1 MMDQNNAK
9 RVIINQMVSRIK
21 DLEAENRD
29 LEMQNYRLQN
39 RIRVLEEHKANT
51 DRSRRES
58 SEMLEELY
66 CKVMQRFEK
75 LQAEN
80 NRTKSQLRD
89 LAKEVAQS
97 NCENPAGAQTCP
109 RSMAEYDSI
118 VESYE
123 IASDNFLKILARH
136 YKEMEEAKKR
146 KDAAKKCCATK
157 DQSSDGGGC
166 KMPSPKVPSPGVCP
180 IDSEPGTDS
189 ITSCRAKS
197 CKKQPLG
204 DPFTP
209 DPSMAKTPSDDSAMF
224 TAIGGGSISR
234 DVDLAS
240 NISTRGTTVP
250 PPTPSTACGCHKEC
264 TFWPDDGK
272 MIHDLGHEKSVVL
285 GNKSDLNP
293 AQKKPSRNVCQ
304 GGLDGNADESVIE
317 GKKESFPFVEDE
329 VGDHGVGKER
339 TPKGGPTREVVD
351 DDSDLI
357 EESRVLSKLK
367 CHACEMSGS
376 KSIVAKSC
384 DCKWKADKEGGVRP
398 KEAIHIPEAPKKVL
412 RRQEEVQYE
421 DSEEDLLED
430 MRLADEEQRLQRS
443 ATPEPSARRLRPIL
457 KTPGVVSYSK
467 SSTPQRSQSVDREG
481 SECKRRPSI
490 PRIISDKIDTVK
502 KFVEDFVKTLLSPSK
517 AKLDN
522 VISQPEVKLRGT
534 PGRR

>member
-1 MMDQNNAK
+1 
-9 RVIINQMVSRIK
+9 MVCRIK

-66 CKVMQRFEK
+66 CTVVQRFEK

-80 NRTKSQLRD
+80 NRTKNQLRD

-97 NCENPAGAQTCP
+97 NCENSSGAQACP
-109 RSMAEYDSI
+109 RSMAEYDRI

-123 IASDNFLKILARH
+123 IASDNFLKVLARH

-146 KDAAKKCCATK
+146 KDEAKKCCGAPPA
-157 DQSSDGGGC
+157 QEQPPC
-166 KMPSPKVPSPGVCP
+166 KMPSSKMPSPGVCP
-180 IDSEPGTDS
+180 IDAEPETDS
-189 ITSCRAKS
+189 VTSCPARS
-197 CKKQPLG
+197 CKKNAPV
-204 DPFTP
+204 DPFTTGR
-209 DPSMAKTPSDDSAMF
+209 SLSKTSPHDTAMF
-224 TAIGGGSISR
+224 TAIEGGFSSR
-234 DVDLAS
+234 DIDLAS

-250 PPTPSTACGCHKEC
+250 PATLSAACGSSTKCSCHKEC

-272 MIHDLGHEKSVVL
+272 MIRELEQERSLSLVPKC
-285 GNKSDLNP
+285 DLNY
-293 AQKKPSRNVCQ
+293 AHKASTRNVCQ
-304 GGLDGNADESVIE
+304 GGLDGDIDESVGE

-329 VGDHGVGKER
+329 EADHSEGRVRMSGSTTGAVG
-339 TPKGGPTREVVD
+339 D

-357 EESRVLSKLK
+357 EESRVLSKFK

-376 KSIVAKSC
+376 KSVVAKSC
-384 DCKWKADKEGGVRP
+384 DCQRKAGKEGGGRP
-398 KEAIHIPEAPKKVL
+398 KEMIHIPEAPKKVL
-412 RRQEEVQYE
+412 QRQEEVQSE
-421 DSEEDLLED
+421 DSEDDLLED
-430 MRLADEEQRLQRS
+430 MRMADEEQRLQRS

-467 SSTPQRSQSVDREG
+467 SPQRTQSREREQ
-481 SECKRRPSI
+481 SESKRRNSI
-490 PRIISDKIDTVK
+490 PRIIGDKIETVK

-517 AKLDN
+517 SKLDN
-522 VISQPEVKLRGT
+522 EISQPEVKLRGT
-534 PGRR
+534 PGRGKR